1 MRIRTYRGTV
11 VALTASAL
19 LLTAAC
25 GGPSDGKDGGG
36 GPDGGRG
43 TGQKPASAPLTEAQM
58 KAGLLEAGDLPAGW
72 KVGTTMPAEGRPK
85 AEKPEC
91 QPLATLMSAEVEGTT
106 KGGERDFR
114 GPGDSVLAQMVLTYP
129 DRAGAA
135 AFVKGLDGAVGRC
148 RSFTTVQDGR
158 RMSVAAEELTAPKVG
173 EEAFAVRLTMDI
185 PQLGMVLKTD
195 VLVARQGA
203 GITRLGYLPGAEP
216 DPAAFEDL
224 AKRGGDKFAEGAR
237 S

>member
-1 MRIRTYRGTV
+1 MRIRTRRGTA

-25 GGPSDGKDGGG
+25 AGPSDGEGDGGD
-36 GPDGGRG
+36 PDGGR
-43 TGQKPASAPLTEAQM
+43 KPAAAPLTGAQM
-58 KAGLLEAGDLPAGW
+58 KAGLLETGDLPAGW
-72 KVGTTMPAEGRPK
+72 KVGPTMPAEGRPK

-91 QPLATLMSAEVEGTT
+91 QPLAALMSADVEGTT

-114 GPGDSVLAQMVLTYP
+114 GPGDSVLAQLVLTYP
-129 DRAGAA
+129 DAAGAA
-135 AFVKGLDGAVGRC
+135 AFVKGLDGAIGRC
-148 RSFTTVQDGR
+148 ASFTTVQDGR
-158 RMSVAAEELTAPKVG
+158 RISVAAEELTAPKVG

-185 PQLGMVLKTD
+185 PQLGMELKTD

-216 DPAAFEDL
+216 DPAAFDDL
-224 AKRGGDKFAEGAR
+224 AARGGEKFARAAR